1 MSIPYEK
8 VFFIGARGEYSDLEF
23 EILGQGA
30 VDYQVTWIQD
40 PEDQSEVGKVFP
52 AVEHYCL
59 SENGQTWF
67 FNISADELY
76 YCRQL
81 SPEEVKSLGFD
92 LPSKSL
98 KEGAN
103 IFELHKNHLQQ
114 KGAKFR
120 EAGIGKLKETKGRA
134 TRDKADY
141 NIFDYIDYEYQNKD
155 YSIDVFPNGEVEWFE
170 SVYIPGYKI
179 TDIFRKTLELENVKA
194 QYLYSQ
200 ARTWKWIAAVT
211 LLLAMAMPFYGLYQ
225 HLDRNLIWEKTETIT
240 AIKGQEISF
249 DKFEIPEVGEYYTLE
264 IEAKIPKNSGLNLDF
279 SVLDASGNLEYQ
291 GNNEFYHND
300 SGIGVKAQETTTEKE
315 TTLFYPDRVEER
327 TFRFKVIDFGEAS
340 KTPTQESI
348 DRIPTIP
355 LTLKI
360 YKGGS
365 NIIWWIFST
374 FALTLLTAFALY
386 KRTKLKNSVWK
397 Y

>member
-1 MSIPYEK
+1 MPIPYEK
-8 VFFIGARGEYSDLEF
+8 VFFIGARGEYDELEF
-23 EILGQGA
+23 EILGQGM
-30 VDYQVTWIQD
+30 VDYQVTWIKD
-40 PEDQSEVGKVFP
+40 PEDQGEVGMVFP

-81 SPEEVKSLGFD
+81 RSEEIKSLGFN
-92 LPSKSL
+92 LPPKTSSN
-98 KEGAN
+98 GSN
-103 IFELHKNHLQQ
+103 IFELYKNHLQQ
-114 KGAKFR
+114 KGAKFK
-120 EAGIGKLKETKGRA
+120 ESGIGKLKETKGRA
-134 TRDKADY
+134 TRDKVDY
-141 NIFDYIDYEYQNKD
+141 NTFEYIDYEYQNKD

-170 SVYIPGYKI
+170 SIYIPGNKI
-179 TDIFRKTLELENVKA
+179 TDIFRKTLELENAKA
-194 QYLYSQ
+194 RGLYGQVRS
-200 ARTWKWIAAVT
+200 WKWIAVAN
-211 LLLAMAMPFYGLYQ
+211 LLLAMAMPLFGLYQ
-225 HLDRNLIWEKTETIT
+225 HLDRELIWEKTETIT

-249 DKFEIPEVGEYYTLE
+249 EKFEIPEIGEYYTLE
-264 IEAKIPKNSGLNLDF
+264 VEAKIPKNSGLNLDF

-300 SGIGVKAQETTTEKE
+300 SGVGVKAQETTIEKE
-315 TTLFYPDRVEER
+315 TALFYPDKQETR

-340 KTPTQESI
+340 KTPSQESI
-348 DRIPTIP
+348 DKIPTVP

-365 NIIWWIFST
+365 NIIWWVLST
-374 FALTLLTAFALY
+374 FVFAMLTAFALY
-386 KRTKLKNSVWK
+386 KRTKLRNSVWK